1 MDIYF
6 TASWLLYSIYHS
18 ENDEEGAD
26 LYKIIANAD
35 YSNHAII
42 SYDEFILGLTLL
54 RRLDL
59 VSERD
64 NYLFTTMTYK
74 DWWTFK
80 FENKK
85 RIYIQN
91 EMSAIE
97 KYIKNKAENEENI
110 EDLII
115 NTNISA
121 SDFDRAVKTYID
133 AFNNNKRQP

>member
-18 ENDEEGAD
+18 ENDKEGAD

-97 KYIKNKAENEENI
+97 KYIKKKAENEENI